1 MLGRPRKSDIGADRD
16 SEATQSQSKA
26 TPKISGLRGFRRSGY
41 SEVEISTPWDPAA
54 DVLLNGGTR
63 GLPTNN
69 TDNVAVKGN
78 TKAQSSKRSSREGS
92 IDVDTR
98 AGTEPVIA
106 APNWD
111 TLTPTDTPSSRSTEP
126 YQPPILNKHKKR
138 VSFSPESTAGQVEFF
153 ARVTTSAGVREFPLI
168 EEDLTSE
175 VALVKRYAAWQEAGN
190 GDVTFDVFK
199 NIAKF
204 NR

>member
-16 SEATQSQSKA
+16 SGATQSQSKA
-26 TPKISGLRGFRRSGY
+26 TPKTSGLRSFRRSGY
-41 SEVEISTPWDPAA
+41 SEAEISTPWDPTA
-54 DVLLNGGTR
+54 DVLLNGGTQ
-63 GLPTNN
+63 GLPSNK
-69 TDNVAVKGN
+69 TDSVAVSG
-78 TKAQSSKRSSREGS
+78 TSEAQSSKRSFMEGT
-92 IDVDTR
+92 IDADTR
-98 AGTEPVIA
+98 AGTEPVVA
-106 APNWD
+106 APDWD
-111 TLTPTDTPSSRSTEP
+111 TPTPTDTPSSRSTEP
-126 YQPPILNKHKKR
+126 YVPPTLDKNKKR
-138 VSFSPESTAGQVEFF
+138 VSFSPESTVGRVEFF
-153 ARVTTSAGVREFPLI
+153 ARVTTSAGIREFPLI